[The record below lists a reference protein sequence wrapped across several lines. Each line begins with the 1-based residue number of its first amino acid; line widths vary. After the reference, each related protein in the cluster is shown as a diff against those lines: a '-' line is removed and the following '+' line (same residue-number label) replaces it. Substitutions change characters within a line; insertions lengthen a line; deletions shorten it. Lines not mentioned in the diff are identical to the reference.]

1 MKLNLN
7 KFLFSISYALDMAE
21 KQITNVSKLHS
32 KRVAFIS
39 VQLADVLELNDE
51 EKFDLY
57 AYSLLH
63 DNGLIEA
70 FTNNRRKEKDIQ
82 IDENFKDHCT
92 IGEEN
97 IKPFPFL
104 TGQKDIIRY
113 HHERYDGSG
122 FFGKKGDEIP
132 LMAQIIYI
140 ANTIDE
146 SFDLSSISLTT
157 KKDIVNFVKENENTH
172 FSPKI
177 VSAFLELSNN
187 FNFWGSLDFFYMV
200 NNPDKLL
207 TNFEVDI
214 SLDQFYDMIQIYSNI
229 IDSKSKFTAKHSKE
243 LVEKTEK
250 LVDQLGFDD
259 DHKKKILIAAN
270 LHDIGKLATP
280 IEILEKEGSLNED
293 ELFEIQKHAYFTF
306 ALLDGIEFCDDILYW
321 ASHHHEK
328 PDGKGYPFGVSK
340 DDLSLEARF
349 VACLDFYQALIEDRP
364 YRKAMPHDKAI
375 KIMKEHL
382 TDYYVDFFITDL
394 IDNTFGE
401 NPAYS

>member
-21 KQITNVSKLHS
+21 KEITNVSKLHS

-39 VQLADVLELNDE
+39 IQLANILDLTKE

-63 DNGLIEA
+63 DNGLVEA
-70 FTNNRRKEKDIQ
+70 YTNKKRENNSFT
-82 IDENFKDHCT
+82 IDEKFHEHCI
-92 IGEEN
+92 IGEKN

-104 TGQKDIIRY
+104 TNQKDIILY
-113 HHERYDGSG
+113 HHERYDGKG
-122 FFGKKGDEIP
+122 FFGKKGEEIP
-132 LMAQIIYI
+132 LMSQIIFL

-146 SFDLSSISLTT
+146 KFNLSIIKLSTRNEIVKFIETS
-157 KKDIVNFVKENENTH
+157 KDKL

-177 VSAFLELSNN
+177 VNAFLELANN
-187 FNFWGSLDFFYMV
+187 FSFWGSLDFFYVV
-200 NNPDKLL
+200 NNPSKLL
-207 TNFEVDI
+207 DDFEVDI
-214 SLDQFYDMIQIYSNI
+214 SLDQFFDMIQIYSNI

-243 LVEKTEK
+243 LVEKTQK

-270 LHDIGKLATP
+270 LHDLGKLATP
-280 IEILEKEGSLNED
+280 SEILEKEGSLDDD

-328 PDGKGYPFGVSK
+328 PNGKGYPFGVAK

-364 YRKAMPHDKAI
+364 YRDAMSHDKAI
-375 KIMKEHL
+375 ELMKKHL
-382 TDYYVDFFITDL
+382 TDYYVDFYITDL
-394 IDNTFGE
+394 IDKTFGE
-401 NPAYS
+401 EVK

>member
-39 VQLADVLELNDE
+39 IQLANILELSNE

-70 FTNNRRKEKDIQ
+70 HTNKLRTDKTK
-82 IDENFKDHCT
+82 IDETYADHCT

-104 TGQKDIIRY
+104 TEHKNIILY

-122 FFGKKGDEIP
+122 FFAKKGDEIP
-132 LMAQIIYI
+132 LMSQIIYL
-140 ANTIDE
+140 ANDIDE
-146 SFDLSSISLTT
+146 KFNLSAITLKT
-157 KKDIVNFVKENENTH
+157 KNEILKFVEEGKGNT
-172 FSPKI
+172 FSPK
-177 VSAFLELSNN
+177 VANAFFELSSN
-187 FNFWGSLDFFYMV
+187 FTFWGSLDFFYMV
-200 NNPDKLL
+200 NNPSKLL
-207 TNFEVDI
+207 QDFEVDI
-214 SLDQFYDMIQIYSNI
+214 SLDQFYDMIQIYANI

-250 LVDQLGFDD
+250 LVDQLGFDK

-280 IEILEKEGSLNED
+280 IEILEKEGSLNDD

-306 ALLDGIEFCDDILYW
+306 TLLDGIEFCDDILHW

-328 PDGKGYPFGVSK
+328 PNGKGYPFGIAK

-364 YRKAMPHDKAI
+364 YRKAMPHEKAI
-375 KIMKEHL
+375 EIMKEHL
-382 TDYYVDFFITDL
+382 TDYYVDFYITDL
-394 IDNTFGE
+394 IDNTFKE
-401 NPAYS
+401 DID